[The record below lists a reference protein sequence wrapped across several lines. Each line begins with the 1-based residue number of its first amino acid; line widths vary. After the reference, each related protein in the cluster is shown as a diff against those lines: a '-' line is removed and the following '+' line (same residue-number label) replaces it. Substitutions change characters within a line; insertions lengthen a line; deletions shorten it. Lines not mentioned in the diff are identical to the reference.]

1 MRKKSKLLG
10 IDLDAILEETVKEL
24 FETKEDATQAEL
36 IEKLKQE
43 KMAKAVADSKKRAKK
58 NPKEQAGDE
67 GDEDKAAPTKPVAI
81 KHEKVPEITH
91 TSIIDK
97 INELRSGKSLKDKET
112 KDALKAYFQK
122 LNGPERIA
130 LFAFLSGL
138 CKVLSDG
145 SKNIKTPHS
154 KPFSI
159 DMEQGKETDGSGAKV
174 QPKGTKEISV
184 GKKSENPIVVGESAD
199 KRNILNVIKSN
210 RRRK

>member
-1 MRKKSKLLG
+1 MKKKSNLLG
-10 IDLDAILEETVKEL
+10 IDLDAILEETVKSL
-24 FETKEDATQAEL
+24 FEVKEDASQAEL

-43 KMAKAVADSKKRAKK
+43 KMSKAVSDSKKRAKK
-58 NPKEQAGDE
+58 NPKETAGDE
-67 GDEDKAAPTKPVAI
+67 GEESGSPEKPVSI
-81 KHEKVPEITH
+81 KHEKVPDITH
-91 TSIIDK
+91 NSIIDK

-112 KDALKAYFQK
+112 KNALKSYFQK

-159 DMEQGKETDGSGAKV
+159 DMEQGKKTNGSNTEV
-174 QPKGTKEISV
+174 QPKGTKEIST
-184 GKKSENPIVVGESAD
+184 GNNSENPIVVGESAD
-199 KRNILNVIKSN
+199 KRNILNVIKRK
-210 RRRK
+210 RRR

>member
-10 IDLDAILEETVKEL
+10 IDLDAILEETVKDL
-24 FETKEDATQAEL
+24 FETKEDASQAEL

-43 KMAKAVADSKKRAKK
+43 KMAKAMSKSKKRAKK
-58 NPKEQAGDE
+58 NPKEVGGDE
-67 GDEDKAAPTKPVAI
+67 GEEGVSPEKPVSI

-130 LFAFLSGL
+130 LFAFISGL

-159 DMEQGKETDGSGAKV
+159 DMEQGKETDGDRPKV

>member
-10 IDLDAILEETVKEL
+10 IDLDAILEETVKDL
-24 FETKEDATQAEL
+24 FETKEDASQAEL

-43 KMAKAVADSKKRAKK
+43 KMAKAVSKSKKRAKK
-58 NPKEQAGDE
+58 NPKESGGDE
-67 GDEDKAAPTKPVAI
+67 GEEGASPEKPVSI

-159 DMEQGKETDGSGAKV
+159 DMEQGKETDGSSTKV
-174 QPKGTKEISV
+174 QPKGTKEIST

>member
-1 MRKKSKLLG
+1 MRKKNKLLG
-10 IDLDAILEETVKEL
+10 IDLDAILEETVKDL
-24 FETKEDATQAEL
+24 FETKEDASQAEL

-43 KMAKAVADSKKRAKK
+43 KMAKAVSNTKKRAKK
-58 NPKEQAGDE
+58 NPKEAGGDE
-67 GDEDKAAPTKPVAI
+67 GEETVSSEKPVSI

-159 DMEQGKETDGSGAKV
+159 DMEQGKETDGSRTKV
-174 QPKGTKEISV
+174 QPKGTKEVST